1 MYNVVLTRF
10 SVKSG
15 LGKARVQTRSTR
27 TDHGGIDGGEGEEA
41 LISRRYPGENTVEG
55 DGDGSS
61 EGGDVPDPSNT
72 GGAFQEG
79 KGSEAKRR
87 EIER

>member
-1 MYNVVLTRF
+1 MAPGRARRHITEETR
-10 SVKSG
+10 
-15 LGKARVQTRSTR
+15 REN
-27 TDHGGIDGGEGEEA
+27 GGG
-41 LISRRYPGENTVEG
+41 S
-55 DGDGSS
+55 GDGSS

-79 KGSEAKRR
+79 KGSEPKRR

>member
-41 LISRRYPGENTVEG
+41 LISRR
-55 DGDGSS
+55 
-61 EGGDVPDPSNT
+61 
-72 GGAFQEG
+72 
-79 KGSEAKRR
+79 
-87 EIER
+87 